1 MKGVDYLAIKGQ
13 LIIDGYGHEIDWIA
27 NIKPCMDAD
36 DFAHEATWVIL
47 NSGMRE
53 QIARQIWN
61 KIKKAWLSGQPTAS
75 AFGHKGKV
83 AAIDFIRKNRQDIF
97 DQYFGC
103 GEPLIFL
110 ESLPFIGKITKYH
123 LAKNLGLDVVKPDR
137 HLVRLAK
144 QYNFADCFEM
154 CNKISLETGDKVSMI
169 DTVLWRAA
177 NSGWL

>member
-1 MKGVDYLAIKGQ
+1 MRGVDYLAIKWQ

-27 NIKPCMDAD
+27 NIEPCMDAD

-47 NSGMRE
+47 NSGMKE

-61 KIKKAWLSGQPTAS
+61 KIKKAWLSGQPTSS

-97 DQYFGC
+97 NQYDC
-103 GEPLIFL
+103 CLDKLEFL

-144 QYNFADCFEM
+144 KYEFADCFEL
-154 CNKISLETGDKVSMI
+154 CKWIRNETGDKVSMI
-169 DTVLWRAA
+169 DMVLWRAA
-177 NSGWL
+177 NLGWI